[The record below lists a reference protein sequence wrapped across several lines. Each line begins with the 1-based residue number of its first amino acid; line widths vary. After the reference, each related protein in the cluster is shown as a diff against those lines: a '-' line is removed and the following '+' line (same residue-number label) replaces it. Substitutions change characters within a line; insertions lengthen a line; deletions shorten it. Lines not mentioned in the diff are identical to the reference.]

1 MDYRLITGTLRPRH
15 WIKNSFLFAPAL
27 FTLRLFDPQVWGT
40 LLFGF
45 LGFSLTASAVYAFN
59 DIFNRREDREHPV
72 KRLRP
77 VASGRLKVGWA
88 AALAVV
94 AFGAGM
100 GLLAAAGSAAAG
112 LGLVYVGLMLI
123 YTLWLRKLLVV
134 DVILVA
140 SGFVV
145 RVMTGAAIIAE
156 PVSHW
161 LLLCTFT
168 VALFLA
174 MIKRRQEIAAA
185 AGTVETGEVGAAR
198 TVLVKYPPLGVLDNW
213 IAVLAGMTV
222 LCYALY
228 TVDPQT
234 IAKHHTGALIYT
246 TPFVLYGIF
255 RYQQLASV
263 GRAGEDPTGILMRDL
278 GMKVVVLLWVGV
290 VGVILYMARG

>member
-1 MDYRLITGTLRPRH
+1 MLLPLITGTLRPRH

-27 FTLRLFDPQVWGT
+27 FTLKLSDPAVWKP
-40 LLFGF
+40 LLIGF

-59 DIFNRREDREHPV
+59 DICNRSEDRRHPV

-77 VASGRLKVGWA
+77 VASGRLGVGWA
-88 AALAVV
+88 ALMAGLSFA
-94 AFGAGM
+94 AGM
-100 GLLAAAGSAAAG
+100 VLLATAGPAAAG
-112 LGLVYVGLMLI
+112 LGLVYVGLMVA
-123 YTLWLRKLLVV
+123 YTLFLRKLLVV
-134 DVILVA
+134 DVILIA

-145 RVMTGAAIIAE
+145 RVIAGAVIIDE

-168 VALFLA
+168 IALFLA
-174 MIKRRQEIAAA
+174 MIKRRQEITGAEVIFS
-185 AGTVETGEVGAAR
+185 AGEPDAAR
-198 TVLVKYPPLGVLDNW
+198 AVLAKYPSVGIVDSW
-213 IAVLAGMTV
+213 ISVLAGMTV

-228 TVDPQT
+228 TVDPET

-263 GRAGEDPTGILMRDL
+263 GRAGEDPTGILIRDV
-278 GMKVVVLLWVGV
+278 GMKVVVLLWAGV
-290 VGVILYMARG
+290 VAGILYMAG